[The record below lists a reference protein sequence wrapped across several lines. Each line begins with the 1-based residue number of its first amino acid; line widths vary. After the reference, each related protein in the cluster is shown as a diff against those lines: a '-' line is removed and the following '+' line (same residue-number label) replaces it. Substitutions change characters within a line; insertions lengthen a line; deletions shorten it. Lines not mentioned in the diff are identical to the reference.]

1 MKFGY
6 ARVSTIE
13 QNLDRQIEALHK
25 AGVEDKNIFCDI
37 ISGAKAERP
46 ALDDMLSRLRKG
58 DTVVILSFDRLA
70 RSTKQLLDLS
80 NRFEAEGVNLYSI
93 KEQID
98 TSTPQGRF
106 FFTVSAAV
114 AQFQR
119 EIIRETQREG
129 YEAAKAAGKKMGRP
143 KASNAAKERAVELYR
158 KGEMSIAE
166 ICAAVGL
173 SRATVYRAI
182 EASRDN

>member
-13 QNLDRQIEALHK
+13 QNLDRQIEALRK
-25 AGVEDKNIFCDI
+25 AGVEDNNIFCDK

-46 ALDDMLSRLRKG
+46 ALDDMLSRLRKD

-80 NRFEAEGVNLYSI
+80 NRFEVEGVNLYSI

-182 EASRDN
+182 EASREN

>member
-1 MKFGY
+1 MRFGY

-25 AGVEDKNIFCDI
+25 AGVEDKNIFCDK

-46 ALDDMLSRLRKG
+46 ALDDMLSRLRQG

-80 NRFEAEGVNLYSI
+80 SRFEAEGVNLVSI

-98 TSTPQGRF
+98 TSTPQGLL
-106 FFTVSAAV
+106 FFTISAAI

-129 YEAAKAAGKKMGRP
+129 YEAARAAGKKMGRP
-143 KASNAAKERAVELYR
+143 RASKAAKERAIELYNQ
-158 KGEMSIAE
+158 GQMSMSE

-182 EASRDN
+182 EAAKIN